1 MAATTSDQTSTVAPR
16 TKVLWLAKGLG
27 QGGMERLLVTHAKLG
42 DRQRFDYSAA
52 YLVERPHSVIEELHD
67 LGVPTRNIGR
77 ANSLDPRWVLDLLRM
92 VRRDRI
98 DVVHIHSP
106 MPAAM
111 ARPVLRLFA
120 RRTRIVYTE
129 HNRWDRFEPATRWAN
144 RLTFGLNHASFAV
157 SEDCRQS
164 MPPKTRSHVETLI
177 HGVDLADV
185 RSHSADRADA
195 RAELGV
201 VDDSVVVG
209 IVANFRKQK
218 NYPLLLDVAAALT
231 KDDPKLLF
239 VSIGQGPLQ
248 DELESR
254 HRELGLGERFRFLG
268 FRNDVLR
275 MMSALDV
282 FCLSSDHEGLPV
294 AVMEAKALGLP
305 IVSTSV
311 GGIPAAV
318 TDGVDGLLVPPGDQ
332 AALASALARVAGDAE
347 LRRDL
352 AQHSAESS
360 DRYSATNAVDHL
372 ENVYRRG

>member
-1 MAATTSDQTSTVAPR
+1 M
-16 TKVLWLAKGLG
+16 LWLAKGLG

-77 ANSLDPRWVLDLLRM
+77 ARSLDPRWVMDLLRT

-120 RRTRIVYTE
+120 PRTRIIYTE

-144 RLTFGLNHASFAV
+144 RLTFGLNHESFAV

-164 MPPKTRSHVETLI
+164 MPPKTRSHVTTLI

-185 RSHSADRADA
+185 RSHSADRVDA

-201 VDDSVVVG
+201 SDDTVVVG

-218 NYPLLLDVAAALT
+218 NYPLLLEVAASLT
-231 KDDPKLLF
+231 MDDPKLLF

-248 DELESR
+248 EELEAR
-254 HRELGLGERFRFLG
+254 HRELGLGDRFRFLG

-318 TDGVDGLLVPPGDQ
+318 TDGVDGMLVPPGDQ
-332 AALASALARVAGDAE
+332 GALSGALAKVAGNAE
-347 LRRDL
+347 LRSDL
-352 AQHSAESS
+352 AEHSAESS
-360 DRYSATNAVDHL
+360 DRYSATNAVQHL
-372 ENVYRRG
+372 ESVYRGG